1 MIDPDQLCD
10 YVIRPSLQQV
20 GLHSKSAE
28 QLLLG
33 TCCVESAIG
42 TYLKQ
47 IGGPALGI
55 YQMEAATHWDCYAN
69 YLRYKPDLMAKI
81 RPMIP
86 SGDWDTANQCPQDNL
101 LITDLRYATV
111 MARIKY
117 LRSPV
122 PLPREDDWHECA
134 VMWKSVYNTIH
145 GAGTELKFMDA
156 LVTCGVIHA

>member
-1 MIDPDQLCD
+1 MFDPSQLCE
-10 YVIRPSLQQV
+10 YVIRPALHQV

-33 TCCVESAIG
+33 TCCVESALG
-42 TYLKQ
+42 TYVKQ
-47 IGGPALGI
+47 INGPALGI

-69 YLRYKPDLMAKI
+69 YLRYRPQLMEKI
-81 RPMIP
+81 RKMVP
-86 SGDWDTANQCPQDNL
+86 SGDWNVDNNCPEDSL

-134 VMWKSVYNTIH
+134 VVWKSVYNTEL
-145 GAGTELKFMDA
+145 GAGTELKFMDS
-156 LVTCGVIHA
+156 LKVCGVI